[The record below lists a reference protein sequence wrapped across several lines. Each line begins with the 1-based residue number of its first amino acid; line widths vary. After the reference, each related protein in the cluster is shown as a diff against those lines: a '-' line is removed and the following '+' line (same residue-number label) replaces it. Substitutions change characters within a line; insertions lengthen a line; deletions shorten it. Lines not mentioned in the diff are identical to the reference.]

1 MVRALA
7 LALWLAAPAGLAGAP
22 VDAPYKIIPGPMPRL
37 PDQPVSTGTAAP
49 VPNYDLDAPRAR
61 ADDRARFEAGIT
73 DRDGRRRAEADGIS
87 PGSSFSST
95 LERKSRPLTGIG
107 STLAPSLIL
116 RMPLK

>member
-1 MVRALA
+1 MRLLFALA
-7 LALWLAAPAGLAGAP
+7 LLFAAPAGLAAAP
-22 VDAPYKIIPGPMPRL
+22 VDAQSKIIPGPMPRL
-37 PDQPVSTGTAAP
+37 PDQSVSPSTAAP

-61 ADDRARFEAGIT
+61 ADGRARFEAGVT
-73 DRDGRRRAEADGIS
+73 SRDGQRRAEADGIS
-87 PGSSFSST
+87 PGSNFSST